1 MKKLTIILVILLIL
15 TFGSVAMA
23 ESRPGFGFL
32 FYDDMTVRTIIPPAA
47 MPMQGIDSLYVVT
60 GGDIGQ
66 LAIAA
71 VAPGD
76 RDYHGG
82 KWAFNSVTWNVSP
95 PYLLTSEAD
104 VFDAAA
110 AGDVTIT
117 RLPEKDFKCP
127 IQP

>member
-23 ESRPGFGFL
+23 ESRAGFGFL

-47 MPMQGIDSLYVVT
+47 MPKQGLDSLYVVT
-60 GGDIGQ
+60 GGDVNQ

-104 VFDAAA
+104 VLDAAA

-117 RLPEKDFKCP
+117 RVLENDFKCP